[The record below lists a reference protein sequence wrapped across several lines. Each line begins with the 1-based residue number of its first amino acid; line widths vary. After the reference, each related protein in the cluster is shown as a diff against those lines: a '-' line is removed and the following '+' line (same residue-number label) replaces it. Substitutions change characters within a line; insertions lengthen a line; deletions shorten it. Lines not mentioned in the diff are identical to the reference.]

1 MTKAILY
8 NFTPRL
14 FIFPL
19 IRLQSMSG
27 IFPLFI
33 SQTNFIDALS
43 SNHRIH
49 RLIKITTMRMTL

>member
-14 FIFPL
+14 FRVPL

-43 SNHRIH
+43 SNLRIH
-49 RLIKITTMRMTL
+49 RLIKIATMRMTL